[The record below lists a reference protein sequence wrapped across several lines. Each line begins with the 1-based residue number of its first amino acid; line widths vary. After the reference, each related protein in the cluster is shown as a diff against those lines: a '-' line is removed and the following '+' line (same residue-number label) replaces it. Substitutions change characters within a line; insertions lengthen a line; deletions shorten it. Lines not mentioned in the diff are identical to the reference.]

1 MREATRVK
9 CHGWGAHR
17 VVCLPVIRPFPHSPV
32 VSGPEGID
40 GDGPT
45 LTSIVAG

>member
-1 MREATRVK
+1 MLNVMGGVRTVWYSPGYPPL
-9 CHGWGAHR
+9 H
-17 VVCLPVIRPFPHSPV
+17 HSPA

>member
-1 MREATRVK
+1 MLNVIGGVRTV
-9 CHGWGAHR
+9 WYS
-17 VVCLPVIRPFPHSPV
+17 PVIRPSPPHSPA

>member
-1 MREATRVK
+1 MLNVMGGVRTVWYSP
-9 CHGWGAHR
+9 GYPP
-17 VVCLPVIRPFPHSPV
+17 LPPHSPV